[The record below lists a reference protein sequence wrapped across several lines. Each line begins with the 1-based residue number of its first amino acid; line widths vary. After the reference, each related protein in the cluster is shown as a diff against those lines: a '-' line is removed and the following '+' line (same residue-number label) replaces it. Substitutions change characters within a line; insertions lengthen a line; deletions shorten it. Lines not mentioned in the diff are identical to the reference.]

1 MDEKKAEAAEMIA
14 SYLVELVKQ
23 ADTAGLGFLTYL
35 IRMAEEEARAVVHD
49 LTASSRRDD

>member
-1 MDEKKAEAAEMIA
+1 MDEKKAETAAMIA

-35 IRMAEEEARAVVHD
+35 IRMAEEEARAIVRGS
-49 LTASSRRDD
+49 TASSRTED